1 MRLFGS
7 PLPFSIDARINRA
20 YAACLAQHGPT
31 PQGVFWN
38 SQKTQSARFTALLA
52 AVSHDQNLWQQDGDT
67 PVIADMGC
75 GYGALLAHMRARP
88 VLAVWTYHGIDM
100 TPAMIR
106 ACRTKYP
113 DMAAQFTIGKTPPV
127 PVDYCLFSGTFNL
140 CLINDPVRWQQYILD
155 ALIPCWRASRY
166 GMVLN
171 LLCAATPTIRNHIYY
186 ASRDIMVAAL
196 KTRFGDVTWYPTRQ
210 VKHDVTFKV
219 TRRW

>member
-20 YAACLAQHGPT
+20 YATRLGRHGPT

-38 SQKTQSARFTALLA
+38 SQKTQSARFAALLA
-52 AVSHDQNLWQQDGDT
+52 AISNDQTTWRRASST

-75 GYGALLAHMRARP
+75 GYGALLAYMRARP
-88 VLAVWTYHGIDM
+88 DLAAWTYNGIDI

-106 ACRTKYP
+106 ACRAQYP
-113 DMAAQFTIGKTPPV
+113 DMAARFTIGRAPPV

-140 CLINDPVRWQQYILD
+140 CLINDPARWQRYILD
-155 ALIPCWRASRY
+155 ALIPCWRASGR

-171 LLCAATPTIRNHIYY
+171 LLCAAIPTIRNHIYY
-186 ASRDIMVAAL
+186 ASRDSMVAAL
-196 KTRFGDVTWYPTRQ
+196 ETRFGDVIWHPTRH
-210 VKHDVTFKV
+210 VKHDVTFLV
-219 TRRW
+219 TRRS